1 MREARGLIYLGD
13 HVAGDAAGHGQ
24 CMYANGVTYRGELRG
39 GIAEGLGVCQ
49 YETGDVYF
57 GEFRRGE
64 ARGSCKIECVPI
76 EQSLAV
82 PYLPAGATEAYYSTL
97 VSVQVCQRR
106 PVLAAR

>member
-1 MREARGLIYLGD
+1 
-13 HVAGDAAGHGQ
+13 
-24 CMYANGVTYRGELRG
+24 MYANGVTYRGELRG

-82 PYLPAGATEAYYSTL
+82 PTRG
-97 VSVQVCQRR
+97 RH
-106 PVLAAR
+106 